1 MNHQSLCMFNFM
13 NYVNRNY
20 HTCYNYFY
28 KILEYIYIFYIYI
41 ILMNRFKKF
50 IKNIKNKIDLN
61 KIKKQY
67 KYISLM
73 GVGAYGAVYKSLN
86 KKSGEVVAIK
96 LFINKRIAYKKELDI
111 LLDLKNKG
119 ICEKFICLNDYGEY
133 DEIQYIVFSF
143 IDGETLDKLINNGIT
158 KEKSEYIL
166 KEIINSVI
174 LLHKNNISHQDLK
187 PENIMIKNNKV
198 FIIDFGLA
206 CNKEVCDIGGTPGY
220 ISKTKLNKTNLNFEE
235 AKADDIYSIGIIAK
249 EMKIMLKKN
258 KIESKHINM
267 IVKEFTKQSIKHRK
281 RIVKKLIKN
290 T

>member
-1 MNHQSLCMFNFM
+1 M

>member
-1 MNHQSLCMFNFM
+1 MNHQSSCMFNFM
-13 NYVNRNY
+13 NYNNRNY

-41 ILMNRFKKF
+41 ILMNRFKNF

-119 ICEKFICLNDYGEY
+119 ICEKFICLNDYGDY
-133 DEIQYIVFSF
+133 DEIQYISFSF

-166 KEIINSVI
+166 KEIINNVI